1 MNPSSSTSSSVVHD
15 LSLLRYSFLPISA
28 KLHGRSAKQ
37 RMAFPRAA
45 LDPIIGA
52 SSPPR
57 ARLAAKRT
65 ESVTVV
71 QNLERPIE
79 EYMRLPASQY
89 SVLDAER
96 IERVDGNTFR
106 CYVYKFKFFNFE
118 VCPVLLVQVEVEPN
132 CCCIRLLSCKL
143 EGSPIVVQQNEK
155 FSASMMNR
163 ISCNT
168 NNNGA
173 TVQQL
178 VSNTEIEVVID
189 IPFAFR
195 ALPVALIESSGN
207 QVMEQILKI
216 MLPRFLA
223 QLVKDYKAWSSGD
236 DSRQPLGT
244 GKI

>member
-132 CCCIRLLSCKL
+132 CCCIRLLSCK
-143 EGSPIVVQQNEK
+143 
-155 FSASMMNR
+155 
-163 ISCNT
+163 
-168 NNNGA
+168 
-173 TVQQL
+173 
-178 VSNTEIEVVID
+178 VVID

-223 QLVKDYKAWSSGD
+223 QVCQSF
-236 DSRQPLGT
+236 
-244 GKI
+244 